1 MKRIAGSRVLKTGIA
16 IFITAWICE
25 WIGWPPVFAVI
36 TAIVTVEPTV
46 AQSIKKGIIRF
57 PASAIGS
64 FYAVLF
70 ITLFGHSALTY
81 ACAAVFT
88 IVTTY
93 RFKLFD
99 GLLVATLTSVAMI
112 EVIHDNFMASF
123 FIRLGTTTIGLA
135 VSTLVNMFLMP
146 PNYQSSITNK
156 LKKLAQDTGETI
168 QCIFSAALS
177 DQRQDPKMLKTLE
190 ILEERVF
197 KIEVLIN
204 YQRDEAKYHPLTAAE
219 NNELKAVNKKLTQL
233 KLINY
238 HIENVYYMTSKTLDL
253 TEQEKDML
261 FIHVENVSH
270 SLQVAEDFSLEE
282 HREQLKKLVD
292 LFWRNQSEIIEE
304 KPRTT
309 AFPSHFI
316 LLYELLSIYQLVESY
331 FTIKPEDFQKKEK
344 AKLKQ
349 TIKRK

>member
-156 LKKLAQDTGETI
+156 LK
-168 QCIFSAALS
+168 
-177 DQRQDPKMLKTLE
+177 
-190 ILEERVF
+190 
-197 KIEVLIN
+197 N
-204 YQRDEAKYHPLTAAE
+204 
-219 NNELKAVNKKLTQL
+219 
-233 KLINY
+233 
-238 HIENVYYMTSKTLDL
+238 
-253 TEQEKDML
+253 
-261 FIHVENVSH
+261 
-270 SLQVAEDFSLEE
+270 
-282 HREQLKKLVD
+282 
-292 LFWRNQSEIIEE
+292 
-304 KPRTT
+304 
-309 AFPSHFI
+309 
-316 LLYELLSIYQLVESY
+316 
-331 FTIKPEDFQKKEK
+331 
-344 AKLKQ
+344 
-349 TIKRK
+349 